1 LLQVW
6 NELPLALQVAMRAL
20 GFPVKKDDVRKLM
33 QEYDKAASGK
43 IDYDAF
49 MEIMTERYLARDP
62 DEEIQKAFRLFD
74 EDGTGKITL
83 KNLRRVAR
91 ELGENLSDDELG
103 AMIEEFD
110 RGGQGAIT
118 LEDFFYI
125 MKSSSLY

>member
-1 LLQVW
+1 
-6 NELPLALQVAMRAL
+6 MRAL

-33 QEYDKAASGK
+33 QEYDKAATGK

-110 RGGQGAIT
+110 RSGQGAIT

-125 MKSSSLY
+125 LRSSSLY